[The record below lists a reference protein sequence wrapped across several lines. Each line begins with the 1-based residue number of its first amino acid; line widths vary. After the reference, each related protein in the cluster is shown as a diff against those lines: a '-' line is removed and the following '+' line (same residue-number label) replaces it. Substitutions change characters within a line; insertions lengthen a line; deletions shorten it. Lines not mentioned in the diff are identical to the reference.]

1 MSNKNYPNM
10 FDEQIANPEFLDSL
24 QSIAKE
30 PVTHKISSTMEPFK
44 MLTGAIIL
52 LFYGSTIM
60 DALFKIYF
68 YYAEQISMKIVN
80 IQIASTYAED
90 VANFLL
96 K

>member
-1 MSNKNYPNM
+1 MSNKNYPNI

-30 PVTHKISSTMEPFK
+30 PLSHKISSTMEPFR

-52 LFYGSTIM
+52 LFYASNIM

-68 YYAEQISMKIVN
+68 YYAEQINMKIVN
-80 IQIASTYAED
+80 IQIVSAYAED

>member
-30 PVTHKISSTMEPFK
+30 PLTHKISSTMETFK

-68 YYAEQISMKIVN
+68 YYAEQINMKIVN

>member
-30 PVTHKISSTMEPFK
+30 PLTHKILSTMEPFR

-68 YYAEQISMKIVN
+68 YYAEQINMKIVN
-80 IQIASTYAED
+80 IQIVSAYAED